1 MAMAKGLKSRIKLK
15 QSAIGVQISLE
26 EGHKEMEPN
35 ILMIIAR
42 CIHTVRAKWQGKA
55 RHLAKGH

>member
-1 MAMAKGLKSRIKLK
+1 MAMAKGLKSGIKLK
-15 QSAIGVQISLE
+15 QSAISVQISLE

-35 ILMIIAR
+35 ILMIISR